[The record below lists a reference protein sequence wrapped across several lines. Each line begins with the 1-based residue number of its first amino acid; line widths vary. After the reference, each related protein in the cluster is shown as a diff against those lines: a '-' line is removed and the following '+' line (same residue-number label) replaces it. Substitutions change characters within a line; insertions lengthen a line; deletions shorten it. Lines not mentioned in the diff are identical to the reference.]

1 MEGDTF
7 LHSPT
12 EGSLR
17 FGAIRNI
24 RTNDIRHEVPQ
35 KSKFSLT
42 LERLKFP
49 GKIFK
54 CRFEPKMQYLFPS
67 PLDRAYRYDFLQ
79 VLGQQSIK
87 TEKIPVIYDIL
98 LTIFSIKY
106 QSLQ

>member
-42 LERLKFP
+42 LERLRFP
-49 GKIFK
+49 GKMFK

-79 VLGQQSIK
+79 VWDNNK
-87 TEKIPVIYDIL
+87 N
-98 LTIFSIKY
+98 
-106 QSLQ
+106 

>member
-54 CRFEPKMQYLFPS
+54 FSNAGSNPRCNICSLRRLTEHIDMIS
-67 PLDRAYRYDFLQ
+67 CT
-79 VLGQQSIK
+79 GTTIK